1 MAPTKLLVTI
11 LPAKKLSAMKLPVK
25 KLLATK
31 LPRWNYRDEISATKL
46 TQRNYQRRKYRDEI
60 TEMKLPGRYY
70 HRRNYRDEITAIKLP
85 RRNYQRQNYRDE
97 IPRWN
102 YLDPSILFRILG
114 CSPIKIHWPTPFS
127 SISDHLFFYS
137 YVKLDSI
144 LLESHIFHF
153 LSRND
158 FFFGFWC
165 FKMSI
170 LTLKSVQRYWSEICV
185 KIYIFRNKSKK
196 TYFI

>member
-1 MAPTKLLVTI
+1 MAPTKLPVTI

-31 LPRWNYRDEISATKL
+31 LPRWNYRDEIPATKL
-46 TQRNYQRRKYRDEI
+46 TQRYYHRRKYRDEI

-127 SISDHLFFYS
+127 SKSDHFFFHS

-144 LLESHIFHF
+144 LLERHIFYF
-153 LSRND
+153 FIYKC
-158 FFFGFWC
+158 FFFGFWG

-170 LTLKSVQRYWSEICV
+170 LTLFI
-185 KIYIFRNKSKK
+185 IYFGINLKK
-196 TYFI
+196 LILFS